1 MAETEMRE
9 QVFNGEKGVKMIV
22 TRSQL
27 FLETPKSFLVIGF
40 GSIAAIHLEK
50 KRSGYRVRVSARC
63 DVDSSYMKENQ
74 VLITLSADDAK
85 RFIAVLKTVSLG

>member
-1 MAETEMRE
+1 MKE

-22 TRSQL
+22 TRTQL
-27 FLETPKSFLVIGF
+27 LLETPKSFLVISL

-50 KRSGYRVRVSARC
+50 KKSFYRVRISARC
-63 DVDSSYMKENQ
+63 DVDSDYMKENET
-74 VLITLSADDAK
+74 LITLSADDAK